1 MIVGQNSTE
10 AATMSDAVTG
20 GDAGPEGGEAPKQD
34 EAPKTFTQEQV
45 NSFLA
50 AQKREL
56 TSKYAD
62 YDDVKTKATK
72 FDEFQESK
80 KDELQREREARE
92 AAEKR
97 AEKAEFASLR
107 DRIANRPGK
116 VVPAASLTGK
126 TEEELIASADA
137 LIAWRDENAP
147 KPAEKPAPK
156 RNPAGSGGG
165 LKSGA
170 SGADVDPTDKKELAA
185 KRLRQMRGGE

>member
-1 MIVGQNSTE
+1 
-10 AATMSDAVTG
+10 MSDAVTG

-50 AQKREL
+50 KQKHEI
-56 TSKYAD
+56 TSKFAD
-62 YDDVKTKATK
+62 YDDLKTAKSELDKIREGEKT
-72 FDEFQESK
+72 
-80 KDELQREREARE
+80 ELQREREARE

-97 AEKAEFASLR
+97 AEAAEFGSLR
-107 DRIANRPGK
+107 ERIANRPGK
-116 VVPAASLTGK
+116 VVPVASLTGK
-126 TEEELIASADA
+126 TEEELTASADA
-137 LIAWRDENAP
+137 LLAWRDENAP